1 MNTPFIAV
9 LIVDIVF
16 IFLALGLNK
25 DNSKNLLSG
34 YNTMSKLKR
43 ENFDIE
49 KYLKLFKKFF
59 LALAASSTIV
69 FIILINLI
77 NEKIAVVVYSS
88 YLIIMLI
95 WFVIQGNKFKKI

>member
-1 MNTPFIAV
+1 
-9 LIVDIVF
+9 
-16 IFLALGLNK
+16 
-25 DNSKNLLSG
+25 
-34 YNTMSKLKR
+34 MSKMKR

-88 YLIIMLI
+88 YLMIMLI

>member
-1 MNTPFIAV
+1 
-9 LIVDIVF
+9 
-16 IFLALGLNK
+16 
-25 DNSKNLLSG
+25 
-34 YNTMSKLKR
+34 LKR

-88 YLIIMLI
+88 YLMIMLI

>member
-1 MNTPFIAV
+1 
-9 LIVDIVF
+9 
-16 IFLALGLNK
+16 
-25 DNSKNLLSG
+25 
-34 YNTMSKLKR
+34 MSKVKR

-69 FIILINLI
+69 FIILINLT
-77 NEKIAVVVYSS
+77 NEKIAVVGYSF
-88 YLIIMLI
+88 YLMIMLI

>member
-1 MNTPFIAV
+1 
-9 LIVDIVF
+9 
-16 IFLALGLNK
+16 
-25 DNSKNLLSG
+25 
-34 YNTMSKLKR
+34 MSKLKR

-69 FIILINLI
+69 FTILINLT
-77 NEKIAVVVYSS
+77 NEKIAVVGYSF
-88 YLIIMLI
+88 YLMVMLI